1 MPQENETKPSKP
13 GLKVPDNKKPPPPKK
28 SVNDILS
35 NSQLY
40 TMEEEEDE
48 EMEPPKP
55 EPQKK
60 GVKRQPIDTKP
71 AKKAK
76 FDAAVPVP
84 MPVGKRKIKKITSK
98 TYLDERGKLV
108 TEDVEEYVTDEEAP
122 DAPKVI
128 ASKTGQQGNLM
139 SFFKKS

>member
-1 MPQENETKPSKP
+1 M
-13 GLKVPDNKKPPPPKK
+13 PDNKKPPPPKK
-28 SVNDILS
+28 SVNDILA
-35 NSQLY
+35 NSSLY
-40 TMEEEEDE
+40 TMEEEE
-48 EMEPPKP
+48 EPMVTEPTLP

-60 GVKRQPIDTKP
+60 GVKRIPVDTKP

-84 MPVGKRKIKKITSK
+84 IPIGKRKIKKITSK

-108 TEDVEEYVTDEEAP
+108 TEDVEEYVTDEDAP
-122 DAPKVI
+122 EAPKVI
-128 ASKTGQQGNLM
+128 ASKSGQQGNLM

>member
-1 MPQENETKPSKP
+1 M
-13 GLKVPDNKKPPPPKK
+13 PDNKKPPPPKK
-28 SVNDILS
+28 SVNDILA
-35 NSQLY
+35 NSSLY
-40 TMEEEEDE
+40 TMEEEEED
-48 EMEPPKP
+48 MVLEPTLP

-60 GVKRQPIDTKP
+60 GVKRIPVDTKP

-84 MPVGKRKIKKITSK
+84 IPIGKRKIKKITSK

-122 DAPKVI
+122 EAPKVI
-128 ASKTGQQGNLM
+128 ASKSGQQGSLM